1 VLPVAGRETRVN
13 RSRELIASASDHAH
27 NRGNKPSTDLPAAT
41 LAGRKTNLPAAKLA
55 VVVLDVTPA
64 VLIIVE

>member
-1 VLPVAGRETRVN
+1 MLPVAGRETRVN

-27 NRGNKPSTDLPAAT
+27 NRGNKQSTDLPAAT

-64 VLIIVE
+64 VLIVVE